1 MDVESIRSDC
11 LSSRRQPKTCRGAM
25 TCAAKSA
32 VRFSWPKAPNNR
44 HPIEK
49 KATVKG
55 KIDRRK
61 S

>member
-1 MDVESIRSDC
+1 
-11 LSSRRQPKTCRGAM
+11 M
-25 TCAAKSA
+25 TCASKSA
-32 VRFSWPKAPNNR
+32 VRFSWPKAPKNS
-44 HPIEK
+44 HPIEE